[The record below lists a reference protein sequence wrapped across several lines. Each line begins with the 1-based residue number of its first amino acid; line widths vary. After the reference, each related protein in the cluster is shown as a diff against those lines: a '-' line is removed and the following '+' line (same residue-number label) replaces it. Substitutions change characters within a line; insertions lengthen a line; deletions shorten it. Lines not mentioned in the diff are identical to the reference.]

1 MSCSAEDTE
10 VGSAAGGDESLSCL
24 GRLAV
29 AFRFGDVRGFVD
41 NGVQAFCLSLTM
53 VINCKTDCSK
63 DRNFDNVSKIGIV
76 FIVIGKFILVSI
88 DTTLTST

>member
-29 AFRFGDVRGFVD
+29 AFRFRDVRGFVD
-41 NGVQAFCLSLTM
+41 NGVQAFLF
-53 VINCKTDCSK
+53 VAKK
-63 DRNFDNVSKIGIV
+63 W
-76 FIVIGKFILVSI
+76 
-88 DTTLTST
+88 